1 MSLILD
7 TAKDAIAPGMESGD
21 DPSEQTLTVVIVRL
35 LTVAL
40 KLSESG
46 HPQQRTLQWLLPT
59 RYHAWPMV
67 VSDLASSHGN
77 SRLRFYVSP
86 KAATVSDDEPF
97 PVGSVFVVESCE
109 MAGGTEVPLWRFVM
123 GKYAGV
129 SSGRSDAK
137 CYEVWAYTTYGP
149 NGGVLGAGD
158 SSCGICRLPLT
169 GSAEHFTGSVREKGK
184 RDGRA

>member
-1 MSLILD
+1 MSLMLD
-7 TAKDAIAPGMESGD
+7 TAKEAIALGTESD
-21 DPSEQTLTVVIVRL
+21 NDPSEQTLKVVIVRL

-40 KLSESG
+40 KLSNG
-46 HPQQRTLQWLLPT
+46 GQPQKRALQWPLPA

-67 VSDLASSHGN
+67 QSDLASPHGN
-77 SRLRFYVSP
+77 GRLRFYVSP
-86 KAATVSDDEPF
+86 KAATLSDDEPF

-109 MAGGTEVPLWRFVM
+109 LAGGGEVPLWRFVM

-129 SSGRSDAK
+129 SSGRSDGK

-149 NGGVLGAGD
+149 NGGVLRAGD
-158 SSCGICRLPLT
+158 SSCGMCRLPLR
-169 GSAEHFTGSVREKGK
+169 GSAEHFSGSVREKGK